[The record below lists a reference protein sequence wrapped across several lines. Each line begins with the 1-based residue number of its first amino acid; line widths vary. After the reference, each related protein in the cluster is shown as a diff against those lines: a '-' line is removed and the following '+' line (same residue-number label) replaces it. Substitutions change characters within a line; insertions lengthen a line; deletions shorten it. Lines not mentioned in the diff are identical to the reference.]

1 MNVFFDL
8 ETLPSQD
15 PAVKAEL
22 AAAVTAPAKLSKPE
36 SIAEWLAANRESEA
50 EAAWLKTSFD
60 GGVGQACVIGWAIE
74 DEEPQSLQ
82 VGALGREDEADMI
95 EEWFR
100 ALHEVHRGTS
110 GTRPCFVGHNII
122 GFDLPFLWKRAM
134 VLNVKP
140 PLWFPRNPKPWSD
153 VVCDTMLLW
162 DSTQRA
168 GGSMDRLC
176 RLLGIS
182 GKGDMDGSK
191 VWPMVRDGQIDA
203 VSEYCRDDVERTR
216 AMYRRMNF
224 LQAA

>member
-1 MNVFFDL
+1 MNIFFDI
-8 ETLPSQD
+8 ETVPSQD

-22 AAAVTAPAKLSKPE
+22 AAAVNAPAKYSKPE
-36 SIAEWLAANRESEA
+36 SIAEWLEANREAEA
-50 EAAWLKTSFD
+50 ESAWLKTSFD
-60 GGVGQACVIGWAIE
+60 GGAGQVCVIGWAVE
-74 DEEPQSLQ
+74 DQPAASMQIASLS
-82 VGALGREDEADMI
+82 RDDERDLLAT
-95 EEWFR
+95 WF
-100 ALHEVHRGTS
+100 AWLTKHYAGNS
-110 GTRPCFVGHNII
+110 GTRPCLIGHNII

-134 VLNVKP
+134 ILNVKP
-140 PLWFPRNPKPWSD
+140 PLWFPRSPKPWSD
-153 VVCDTMLLW
+153 VVADTMLMW

-176 RLLGIS
+176 RLLGIP

-203 VSEYCRDDVERTR
+203 VADYCRGDVERTR